1 MHGAGPDGGD
11 CNLIQDSR
19 LRPEG
24 LVRKRADMEK
34 GDSMILVVGGAFQ
47 GKQEFA
53 RELAAR
59 RKMETINFFH
69 NRIQKIL
76 EDGEDG
82 EAYIRDLL
90 EKTPNVVIVMDEVG
104 AGVVPVERSDRE
116 YRDAV
121 GRAGQLLAR
130 EAKEVYRV
138 ICGIGVKIK
147 G

>member
-1 MHGAGPDGGD
+1 
-11 CNLIQDSR
+11 
-19 LRPEG
+19 
-24 LVRKRADMEK
+24 
-34 GDSMILVVGGAFQ
+34 MILVVGGAFQ

-138 ICGIGVKIK
+138 ICGIGVKSK